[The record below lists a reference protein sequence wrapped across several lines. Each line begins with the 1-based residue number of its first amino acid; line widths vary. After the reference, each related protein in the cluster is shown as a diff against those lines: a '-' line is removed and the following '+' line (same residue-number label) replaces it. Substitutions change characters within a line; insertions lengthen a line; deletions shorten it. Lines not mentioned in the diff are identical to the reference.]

1 MFMQDSGTKKADKF
15 IDLRGLKCPVNFA
28 KTKVQMA
35 HMIPGETL
43 EVILDDGEPIQNVP
57 RSVQLEGHKVLNQE
71 KIGDHWRVLI
81 EKT

>member
-1 MFMQDSGTKKADKF
+1 MEDSGNKKADIR

-35 HMIPGETL
+35 RMIPGEII
-43 EVILDDGEPIQNVP
+43 EVVLDDGEPIQNVP
-57 RSVQLEGHKVLNQE
+57 RSAQLEGHKVLNQE
-71 KIGDHWRVLI
+71 KIDDHWRVLI